1 MNHPFE
7 QNREKNNSS
16 ISTLISLFEKKG
28 YQCEKITG
36 DKETIYVLK
45 SELSWKEKSPQPKVA
60 IN

>member
-28 YQCEKITG
+28 YQCEKIPG

-45 SELSWKEKSPQPKVA
+45 SELSWKEKSLQPKVA